1 MPDIT
6 LEGSCNSLTPFSE
19 KHSVNALELVNTHVQ
34 MPSTSVEIENFAVSD
49 EVGAQISPSER
60 LQRLAE
66 QIVRTEIRKLA
77 INLMF
82 PLLDKFKMPI
92 TLA

>member
-19 KHSVNALELVNTHVQ
+19 EHSVNALELVNTHVQ
-34 MPSTSVEIENFAVSD
+34 MPSTSVEIENFAVLD

-66 QIVRTEIRKLA
+66 QIVRTEMRKLA
-77 INLMF
+77 ISLMF